1 MARFRSSAQGQ
12 CAEQNRTMVHSV
24 CVWGGVFVGVYRRL
38 MRPSPHPL
46 RTVRDKLARLS
57 QMSLLLGFEAADEV
71 LDYWAAPGAAAGGG
85 GEGGGGGG
93 ITWRLSASE
102 VRAVLLQRADFS
114 KEAIMVL
121 PI

>member
-1 MARFRSSAQGQ
+1 MWLVLAADELLPPYPF
-12 CAEQNRTMVHSV
+12 
-24 CVWGGVFVGVYRRL
+24 
-38 MRPSPHPL
+38 

-71 LDYWAAPGAAAGGG
+71 LDYWAAPGAAAGG
-85 GEGGGGGG
+85 EGGGGGG

-102 VRAVLLQRADFS
+102 VRAVLLQRAEFS

>member
-1 MARFRSSAQGQ
+1 M
-12 CAEQNRTMVHSV
+12 
-24 CVWGGVFVGVYRRL
+24 